1 MEILMTLLHKVL
13 SGFVPFVILL
23 GVLIFIH
30 EFGHFIVARLCGVRV
45 EVFSLGFGKKIFQ
58 HRRGD
63 TNYCVSII
71 PLGGY
76 VKMFGDQPGAEISEE
91 DKKFSFTHKNVWQRI
106 SIVLAGPLMNFF
118 FAIFIFFVVAFVGE
132 DYRAP
137 KVGDLSPASKA
148 YTVGFRSDDV
158 IKTING
164 ETINTWEQ
172 FEAKLAPLQNTQ
184 ALIEV
189 QRAEGLQ
196 PLSLKVDI
204 GSKENPNVL
213 STKTTVG
220 EIEGLSPM
228 SKAALIGVPD
238 NSPLAALGLKTGD
251 RITAINGQKVR
262 FWRELGPILEKQNP
276 QNALQLEVERAPV
289 TGGAKVES
297 MSVTLAPSA
306 LPKYSFETLKL
317 ESADLYLS
325 TVIDGTPAKAAGLL
339 PGDRLVQINNTKIVQ
354 WDDVIN
360 TVKAYD
366 GKEPLKVEVLRN
378 GKVLD
383 MKIVPQMVSQ
393 MTSGGAEDKRFTIG
407 ITPYISYAMPELTEV
422 STSNPLE
429 ALKIGTQ
436 RTWDVSVMTVMSF
449 VRLFEGKV
457 SPKNIG
463 GIISIGQAASETF
476 KIGISPFLRMM
487 GLISVNLFILNLL
500 PIPVLDGGHLLFYG
514 IEALKGAP
522 VSIKKM
528 EIAQQ
533 VGLVLLMSLMV
544 FALFNDFTRL
554 FGL

>member
-1 MEILMTLLHKVL
+1 MTLLHKVL

-189 QRAEGLQ
+189 QRTEGSQ

>member
-1 MEILMTLLHKVL
+1 MTLLHKVL

>member
-1 MEILMTLLHKVL
+1 MTLLHKVL

-106 SIVLAGPLMNFF
+106 SIVLAGPLMNFL

-137 KVGDLSPASKA
+137 KVGDLSSASKA

-164 ETINTWEQ
+164 EAISTWEQ

-189 QRAEGLQ
+189 QRGEAPQ
-196 PLSLKVDI
+196 PLSFKVDI

-228 SKAALIGVPD
+228 SKAALIGVPGD
-238 NSPLAALGLKTGD
+238 SPLAALGLKTGD

-262 FWRELGPILEKQNP
+262 FWRELGPILEKQAP
-276 QNALQLEVERAPV
+276 QNALQLDVERAPA

-297 MSVTLAPSA
+297 MSVTLAPST

-366 GKEPLKVEVLRN
+366 GKEPLKVEVLRD

-393 MTSGGAEDKRFTIG
+393 MTSGGGEDKRFTIG
-407 ITPYISYAMPELTEV
+407 ITPYISYAMPELTEI
-422 STSNPLE
+422 STSNPVE